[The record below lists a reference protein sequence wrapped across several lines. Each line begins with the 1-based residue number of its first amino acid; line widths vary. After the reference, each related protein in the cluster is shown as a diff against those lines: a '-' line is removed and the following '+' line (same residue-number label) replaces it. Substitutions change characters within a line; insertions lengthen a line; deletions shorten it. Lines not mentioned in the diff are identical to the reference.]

1 MDAWPTNNSGLVLGD
16 VQEVRGSGGVGRRWE
31 VARKCWLGSVVV
43 DGMGVGVT
51 WEGVPCTGWRRV
63 GCGLYK
69 GVEGM
74 RVRGSADRQYVI

>member
-1 MDAWPTNNSGLVLGD
+1 MAHQQFRLSA
-16 VQEVRGSGGVGRRWE
+16 RGRSGGEGIRGCGEEVE

-74 RVRGSADRQYVI
+74 RVRGSADRQYMI